1 MFRQVYCRHGAP
13 APTWR
18 GKDTALGP
26 GRTEASGG
34 GTEAFHSGCS
44 EGRAGEGG
52 VGRLGRGGGGR
63 LGSGAGV
70 GRGRR
75 GDPRQPGLGELMEQ
89 EQRNGME
96 QN

>member
-26 GRTEASGG
+26 GRTGARG
-34 GTEAFHSGCS
+34 GTEAFHAGCS
-44 EGRAGEGG
+44 AGRVGEGG

-63 LGSGAGV
+63 LGSG
-70 GRGRR
+70 RRR
-75 GDPRQPGLGELMEQ
+75 GIGDQRQPGLGELMEK
-89 EQRNGME
+89 EQRKGME